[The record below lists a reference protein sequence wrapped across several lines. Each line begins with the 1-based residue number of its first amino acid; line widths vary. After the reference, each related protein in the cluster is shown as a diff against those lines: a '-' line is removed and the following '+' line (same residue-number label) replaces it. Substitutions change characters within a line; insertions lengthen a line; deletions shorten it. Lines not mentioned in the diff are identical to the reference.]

1 MSETSSQVQQMT
13 ELFQRQITESMGRM
27 SAGFEE
33 LAKMEHQATE
43 HARTALTD
51 LARVSQEGL
60 NQATALSA
68 EWRKLSLEAFH
79 KGAALFMP
87 RS

>member
-1 MSETSSQVQQMT
+1 MSESTSQVQQLSA
-13 ELFQRQITESMGRM
+13 LFQKQVAESMGRVT
-27 SAGFEE
+27 AGFEE
-33 LAKMEHQATE
+33 LSRLEHQATAQ
-43 HARTALTD
+43 ARAALAD

-60 NQATALSA
+60 TQATALSA

-87 RS
+87 KA

>member
-1 MSETSSQVQQMT
+1 MSESTSQVQQMA
-13 ELFQRQITESMGRM
+13 ELFQRQVAESMGRM
-27 SAGFEE
+27 TAGFEE
-33 LAKMEHQATE
+33 LAKMEHQATA

-68 EWRKLSLEAFH
+68 EWRKLSLEAFQ

-87 RS
+87 KS